1 MILINKRN
9 DKPTKKNLYNEKN
22 GERPRAQI
30 NSMDRRQGYTHT
42 HKKIHFYVFVTFQS

>member
-1 MILINKRN
+1 MTNPL
-9 DKPTKKNLYNEKN
+9 KKKLYNEKN